1 MTNSALTSQLHL
13 RGGYIIP
20 IQEPAMTLAEARKNP
35 FTLLVSLSSSGSA
48 VGSLF
53 LDDGESLNTA
63 ANGEYG
69 LFEYSASGSILTAKA
84 AKNGWSSAD
93 ALSLAQVNVL
103 GFPKAPSRLTL
114 NGHPYSKFQYNAA
127 GQEIVVSLNVPI
139 NKEWTLQWFM

>member
-1 MTNSALTSQLHL
+1 
-13 RGGYIIP
+13 
-20 IQEPAMTLAEARKNP
+20 MTLAEARKNP
-35 FTLLVSLSSSGSA
+35 FTLIVSLSSSGSA